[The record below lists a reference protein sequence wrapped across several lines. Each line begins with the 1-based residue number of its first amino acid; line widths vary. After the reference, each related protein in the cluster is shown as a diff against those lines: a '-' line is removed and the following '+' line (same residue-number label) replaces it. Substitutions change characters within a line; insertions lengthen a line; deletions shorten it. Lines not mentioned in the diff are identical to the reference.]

1 MSIKLDSAV
10 SVRKAHSTI
19 IPTVLA
25 LAVMLTGL
33 TGCGGSVGGSSS
45 QSTLSSTTPAGDGA
59 PESTSAPSTSGSPIG
74 SPTSEGFPLSVD
86 LKDEDG
92 YSFTVSGVVPS
103 APMVFTVET
112 ATQKPGN
119 AMLSFPKFE
128 IPLTVT
134 NTTPGHELNMH
145 YPVDL
150 TLVAVYKSDSLPCEH
165 TDFSGLFGSD
175 GQRSQTYC
183 EFKHQVNSTQYWMR
197 ILSGLY
203 SHAGIGETRTITLK
217 YGYEYPDGFV
227 VPEDIAQALGD
238 ALANPVGWVM
248 SASGGNN
255 VTSASGSEFAEAKYY
270 LEPIIWASPGITL

>member
-10 SVRKAHSTI
+10 SVRKACSTI
-19 IPTVLA
+19 IVPLLA
-25 LAVMLTGL
+25 LAVILIGL
-33 TGCGGSVGGSSS
+33 TGCGGGAGSPTKSTASS
-45 QSTLSSTTPAGDGA
+45 ATPAGDGA
-59 PESTSAPSTSGSPIG
+59 PESTSAPSTSGTPIG
-74 SPTSEGFPLSVD
+74 SPTPEGFPLSVD

-103 APMVFTVET
+103 APMAFTVET
-112 ATQKPGN
+112 ASQKPGN

-145 YPVDL
+145 YPANL

-183 EFKHQVNSTQYWMR
+183 EFTHQVNSTQDWMR
-197 ILSGLY
+197 IFSVEF

-217 YGYEYPDGFV
+217 YSYGYPDGFV

-238 ALANPVGWVM
+238 ALANPAGWVM

-255 VTSASGSEFAEAKYY
+255 VTTVGSSKSAGAKYY